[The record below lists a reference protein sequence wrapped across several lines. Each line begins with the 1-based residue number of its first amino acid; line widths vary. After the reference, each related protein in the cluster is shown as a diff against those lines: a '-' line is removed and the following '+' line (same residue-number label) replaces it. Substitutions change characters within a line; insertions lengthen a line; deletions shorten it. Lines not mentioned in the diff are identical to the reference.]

1 MQDFG
6 EFDPATK
13 TFMNPGRFGTLPGRI
28 AGIDDMWKTLQPMI
42 EKYNWNGRGGVKE
55 RLTTQEVAHFPV
67 MTMDEVLV
75 DEQVAHNRILC
86 EQDCP
91 GVGRLQVAKPP
102 ANFLSSPSS
111 VRLVAPKPGEHNRA
125 VIDEFALPEPLVAP

>member
-6 EFDPATK
+6 EFDPKTK
-13 TFMNPGRFGTLPGRI
+13 TFKNPGRFGTLPGRI

-67 MTMDEVLV
+67 MTMDEVLA
-75 DEQVAHNRILC
+75 DEQVAHNGILC

-111 VRLVAPKPGEHNRA
+111 VRLVAPKPGEHNRG
-125 VIDEFALPEPLVAP
+125 D